1 LEFSNYLAVSE
12 FMPHGYC
19 YLWDPWLVWLNVF
32 SDGLITLSYYCI
44 PLVLIYFVHRRR
56 DLPFNWIFWM
66 FAAFILACGTTHLME
81 IWNVWHAN
89 YLLAGMV
96 KGVTAAFSVVT
107 AVRLVPLLPKAVFVS
122 SVIHLQEKNRQ
133 LEDEIAERRRADA
146 PIELSLRGRTLGGFA
161 VAMLLTSLLGFLSWH
176 NAQQAS
182 KDSDSVS
189 HTHEVISAL
198 EAALRHLV
206 DVETAGRGFAL
217 SGHESY
223 LEPFESGQLA
233 LVEDLETLRRLTA
246 DNSDQQQQLDILQ
259 EQALAKIKTSEALIA
274 ARRKQG
280 APPAGSQLDL
290 GKDIMDTARIT
301 IGGMEAAE
309 RRLLGERSEGTR
321 AARHLT
327 TLMTTLASTL
337 GVAFLAVAGL
347 SISRQIGI
355 SAQAR
360 AEVIA
365 INADLERRV
374 IQRTAA
380 LGESEDRLSSVIQSA
395 MDAIITTDAQ
405 QRILLF
411 NAAAEKMFGCP
422 AAEALGQPITRF
434 IPQRFH
440 AAHSGHI
447 KKFGEAGVTTRAMG
461 ALGAL
466 WAVRTN
472 GEEFQIEASISQI
485 KASGKKLFTV
495 ILRDV
500 TERVHAEEVRERLA
514 AVVESSDDA
523 IISKTLEGTITAW
536 NRGAERLFGYSP
548 SEAVGESVRMLLP
561 PERENEESD
570 ILAGIRRGESVKH
583 FDTLRIRKDGSH
595 VDVSVTISPIRD
607 SRGAVVG
614 ASKIARD
621 ITERR
626 QAEGARAAQTE
637 ELSRQSKELMRS
649 KQDLQVQTALLQ
661 SVLDNMSEGLVAA
674 DEEGNFTLWNPAAQK
689 ILGLGAAKIPSRDW
703 SRHYGIFL
711 ADTLTP
717 FPPEELPL
725 AHAIR
730 GETCSAEMFVRN
742 TALPEGAWIE
752 VTGRPLTGADGMQHG
767 GVVAFR
773 DITQKKS
780 AEKEIKK
787 LNEALEVRVAERTAQ
802 LEEANKELESFT
814 YTVAH
819 DLRAPLRHI
828 AGFSGILVEEFS
840 PVLNA
845 EAQRYLHRIQE
856 GTQKMGRL
864 VDELLTLAR
873 VGRQP
878 LSLQI
883 TGLNSIVQ
891 EVVVMLQPDVEGRQV
906 EWKIADLP
914 FVECDPAL
922 VRQVFQ
928 NLISNALKYSRPRS
942 HAVIEIGQTLQNEQ
956 PVVFVRDNGVGF
968 SMKYVDKLFGVF
980 QRLHRAEDFEG
991 TGVGLATVQRI
1002 IKKHAGRVWAEA
1014 ELDNGATFYFT
1025 LGGLQPA
1032 GTKKETMALGA
1043 QI

>member
-1 LEFSNYLAVSE
+1 
-12 FMPHGYC
+12 
-19 YLWDPWLVWLNVF
+19 
-32 SDGLITLSYYCI
+32 
-44 PLVLIYFVHRRR
+44 
-56 DLPFNWIFWM
+56 
-66 FAAFILACGTTHLME
+66 
-81 IWNVWHAN
+81 
-89 YLLAGMV
+89 
-96 KGVTAAFSVVT
+96 
-107 AVRLVPLLPKAVFVS
+107 
-122 SVIHLQEKNRQ
+122 
-133 LEDEIAERRRADA
+133 
-146 PIELSLRGRTLGGFA
+146 
-161 VAMLLTSLLGFLSWH
+161 
-176 NAQQAS
+176 
-182 KDSDSVS
+182 
-189 HTHEVISAL
+189 
-198 EAALRHLV
+198 
-206 DVETAGRGFAL
+206 
-217 SGHESY
+217 
-223 LEPFESGQLA
+223 
-233 LVEDLETLRRLTA
+233 
-246 DNSDQQQQLDILQ
+246 
-259 EQALAKIKTSEALIA
+259 
-274 ARRKQG
+274 
-280 APPAGSQLDL
+280 
-290 GKDIMDTARIT
+290 
-301 IGGMEAAE
+301 
-309 RRLLGERSEGTR
+309 
-321 AARHLT
+321 
-327 TLMTTLASTL
+327 
-337 GVAFLAVAGL
+337 
-347 SISRQIGI
+347 
-355 SAQAR
+355 
-360 AEVIA
+360 
-365 INADLERRV
+365 
-374 IQRTAA
+374 
-380 LGESEDRLSSVIQSA
+380 
-395 MDAIITTDAQ
+395 
-405 QRILLF
+405 
-411 NAAAEKMFGCP
+411 
-422 AAEALGQPITRF
+422 
-434 IPQRFH
+434 
-440 AAHSGHI
+440 
-447 KKFGEAGVTTRAMG
+447 MG

-485 KASGKKLFTV
+485 EAAGKKLFTV

-500 TERVHAEEVRERLA
+500 TERVRGEEVRERLA
-514 AVVESSDDA
+514 AVVDSSDDA
-523 IISKTLEGTITAW
+523 IVSKTLEGTVTAW

-548 SEAVGESVRMLLP
+548 SEAVGKSVRMLLP

-570 ILAGIRRGESVKH
+570 ILARIRRGESVKH
-583 FDTLRIRKDGSH
+583 FDTVRLRKDGSN

-621 ITERR
+621 ITARR

-637 ELSRQSKELMRS
+637 ELSRQSQELMRS

-661 SVLDNMSEGLVAA
+661 SVLDNMGEGLVAA
-674 DEEGNFTLWNPAAQK
+674 DEEGNFTLWNPAAEK
-689 ILGLGAAKIPSRDW
+689 ILGLGAAKMPSQEW

-717 FPPEELPL
+717 FPPDQFPL
-725 AHAIR
+725 ARAIR
-730 GETCSAEMFVRN
+730 GETCRAEMFARN
-742 TALPEGAWIE
+742 ASTDGAWIE
-752 VTGRPLTGADGMQHG
+752 ATGRPLTGADGAQHG
-767 GVVAFR
+767 GVVVFR
-773 DITQKKS
+773 DITQKRS
-780 AEKEIKK
+780 AEQEIQK
-787 LNEALEVRVAERTAQ
+787 LNEALERRVAERTAQ
-802 LEEANKELESFT
+802 LEEANQELESFT
-814 YTVAH
+814 YSVAH

-840 PVLNA
+840 PVMNI

-891 EVVVMLQPDVEGRQV
+891 EVIAMLQPDVEGRQV

-922 VRQVFQ
+922 LRQVFQ

-991 TGVGLATVQRI
+991 TGVCLATVQRI